1 MYYIK
6 ENIPKK
12 KKKKNIDVGVN
23 LIKHTS
29 WEYN

>member
-12 KKKKNIDVGVN
+12 KKKKKYRCRSKSDKTYELGI
-23 LIKHTS
+23 
-29 WEYN
+29 